1 MKNFLLG
8 LLLTASATQA
18 ATLYLDDGTQID
30 LPVGARVYVSEG
42 QVWEFTRFNEGGF
55 DIRALVPTVAV
66 TETCVGGGLTFG
78 GASEECT
85 EEVVVEEPEEETA
98 ECDSLTFGGGC

>member
-1 MKNFLLG
+1 M
-8 LLLTASATQA
+8 
-18 ATLYLDDGTQID
+18 
-30 LPVGARVYVSEG
+30 
-42 QVWEFTRFNEGGF
+42 
-55 DIRALVPTVAV
+55 PTVEV